1 MAACFYYFAIDLGHV
16 ITKQIQKLG
25 SVIGT
30 DLIADEIDVQDE
42 WAIADECAMQRAM
55 QAMKQEKKHCSG
67 CSHNIT
73 MKSRCWYVISKWSMC
88 FQVDCPLAFSY
99 IQSTYVRF

>member
-42 WAIADECAMQRAM
+42 WAIVDECAMQRAM
-55 QAMKQEKKHCSG
+55 QAMKQEKQPLQWLLTQH
-67 CSHNIT
+67 HDE
-73 MKSRCWYVISKWSMC
+73 VSMLVC
-88 FQVDCPLAFSY
+88 DFKVEHVFS
-99 IQSTYVRF
+99 S